1 MDSFQHV
8 IAKLEAFSKRYYSKV
23 LVKGILLFLTL
34 GLLLFLLVTATEY
47 MLWLSTTTRSV
58 LFFGFLVILLGLV
71 YQYILVPILY
81 LVKLKKG
88 INEREASRLIGKHFP
103 KVGDKL
109 LNLLELS
116 ESSVK
121 TDLLLAAIEQRSIE
135 LKPLPFGDAVNFKE
149 GFRYVRYLAIPLL
162 ILALVWVSGSIADF
176 FNSYNRVV
184 NYDVAYE
191 PPAPFQFILKNGD
204 LTVLEDTPL
213 KIEVG
218 THGEVVP
225 EAVFM
230 EVGGERMLMQATGK
244 GTHEFTLEPPLTN
257 FTFRFSANEVGSRD
271 YRVEVTKV
279 PAIADFRVKVNY
291 PNYLGLAEK
300 EIKGTGNMTI
310 PEGSEIS
317 WYLEGL
323 NTTTIEFITKD
334 TTESFDRTENRFL
347 FSKRI
352 FNTTDYELSTS
363 NQEVI
368 HYERLGYR
376 LNVLKDAAPRIKVE
390 QLLDSLR
397 PNEIYFSGGA
407 SDDHVV
413 DRIHLV
419 YYEVGRPNEETKI
432 ELVRPNTNVAQFYY
446 TFPSGI
452 AIEAG
457 KVYELYFEAVDND
470 GLRGGKRVKSQV
482 FKTTLLEDKEL
493 KDKDLENKESL
504 IKGLD
509 KSLEE
514 LEEQSDVLRE
524 INLQQKQ
531 KDNLEY
537 KERERIRQFLNKQQQ
552 QEELM
557 EKFSKELREN
567 LGKEERSDE
576 MNRLLQERL
585 ERQELEAKK
594 NQKLLEELEK
604 VADKIEKEELKKRLE
619 DLAKSQS
626 SGKRNLEQLLELT
639 KRYYVTEKAAQLGE
653 KLSEL
658 AIKQKVLSELKLGDD
673 FSNKEQQK
681 LNEEF
686 EGISEELDE
695 LKGDNRTL
703 KKPMELDFN
712 KNQQESIKKD
722 QQEALEEINKHQGE
736 ENAGLTGEEKK
747 QMENKASQRQ
757 KSAAQKMKELSEKLQ
772 ESMSGAAG
780 GSSVVEDAE
789 MLRQILDNLLTFS
802 FKQENLLDKVN
813 ESDVEIGEF
822 STTVRKQKEL
832 RQLFEHVDDSL
843 FALSLRRAELSEFV
857 NEQITEVYYN
867 VDKALESVADNQIY
881 QAASYQ
887 QYVLNASNSLADFL
901 ANILDN
907 MQQSMMSGQGQ
918 GQGEGFQLPDI
929 IKSQGELQEKMKGS
943 QGSGKGEENGEGEE
957 GEQSGEGKEGSST
970 KESGNERKQGE
981 GQSEGEGQKG
991 EQGKDG
997 KESKGKGNGNGESD
1011 GSGDNGLSE
1020 EQLKEIYEIY
1030 QEQQTIRRTLE
1041 EQLQNIIDQDKR
1053 NLAKKLTIQ
1062 MEQFEDALLENG
1074 ITERTVNRMNQIQ
1087 HQLLKL
1093 ENAALKQGEKKERES
1108 NTNKKDY
1115 SAPILTKPELL
1126 SPRNNEI
1133 EILYRQ
1139 ALPLRPDFQNKVKE
1153 YFGNGNPL

>member
-1 MDSFQHV
+1 MNSFQHV

-23 LVKGILLFLTL
+23 LVKGILLFLTF

-47 MLWLSTTTRSV
+47 LFWLSTTTRLV
-58 LFFGFLVILLGLV
+58 LFFGFLAILVGLG
-71 YQYILVPILY
+71 YQYVLVPILY

-88 INEREASRLIGKHFP
+88 ITEREASRLIGRHFP

-116 ESSVK
+116 ENSAK
-121 TDLLLAAIEQRSIE
+121 TDLLLAAIEQRSVE
-135 LKPLPFGDAVNFKE
+135 LKPLPFGDAVNFRE
-149 GFRYVRYLAIPLL
+149 GFRYGRYLVIPIL
-162 ILALVWVSGSIADF
+162 ILGLVWVSGSIADF

-191 PPAPFQFILKNGD
+191 PPAPFQFILRNGD

-257 FTFRFSANEVGSRD
+257 FTFRFSANEVDSRD
-271 YRVEVTKV
+271 YTVMVTKV

-300 EIKGTGNMTI
+300 EIRGTGNMTI
-310 PEGSEIS
+310 PEGSRIS

-334 TTESFDRTENRFL
+334 TTESFDRTENEFL
-347 FSKRI
+347 FSKRV
-352 FNTTDYELSTS
+352 FNTMDYELSTS
-363 NQEVI
+363 NQEVS

-407 SDDHVV
+407 SDDNMV

-419 YYEVGRPNEETKI
+419 YYEAGKPNEENRI
-432 ELVRPNTNVAQFYY
+432 ELLRPNTNVAQFYY

-452 AIEAG
+452 AIEEG

-482 FKTTLLEDKEL
+482 FKTALLNDKEL
-493 KDKDLENKESL
+493 KDRDLENQESL

-509 KSLEE
+509 KSLEQ
-514 LEEQSDVLRE
+514 LEEQSGVLME
-524 INLQQKQ
+524 MNLQQKQ

-557 EKFSKELREN
+557 EKFSRELREN
-567 LGKEERSDE
+567 LGKEEKDSE
-576 MNRLLQERL
+576 MNQLLQERL

-594 NQKLLEELEK
+594 NQKLLEELDR

-653 KLSEL
+653 KLNE
-658 AIKQKVLSELKLGDD
+658 LSEKQQTLSERKLEEGL
-673 FSNKEQQK
+673 SKKEQQK
-681 LNEEF
+681 LNEAF
-686 EGISEELDE
+686 EEISKELDE
-695 LKGDNRTL
+695 LKGDNRAL
-703 KKPMELDFN
+703 KKPMDLDFN

-722 QQEALEEINKHQGE
+722 QREALEEINKQQGE
-736 ENAGLTGEEKK
+736 ENSGLSEEEKE
-747 QMENKASQRQ
+747 QIQNKASQRQ
-757 KSAAQKMKELSEKLQ
+757 KSAAEKMKELSEKLQ

-789 MLRQILDNLLTFS
+789 MLRQILDNLVTFS

-813 ESDVEIGEF
+813 GSDVEIGEF

-867 VDKALESVADNQIY
+867 VDKTLESVAENQIY

-901 ANILDN
+901 ADILDN

-929 IKSQGELQEKMKGS
+929 IKSQGELQEKMNGS
-943 QGSGKGEENGEGEE
+943 QGSEKGEQNGEGNE
-957 GEQSGEGKEGSST
+957 GEQSGEGQKEGSS
-970 KESGNERKQGE
+970 KEGGNEGKQGE
-981 GQSEGEGQKG
+981 GESEGE
-991 EQGKDG
+991 EQIGKQG
-997 KESKGKGNGNGESD
+997 RENEGKGKGNGYGESD
-1011 GSGDNGLSE
+1011 GSGNNGLSE

-1041 EQLQNIIDQDKR
+1041 EQLQNIIDGDKR
-1053 NLAKKLTIQ
+1053 DLAKKLTIQ

-1074 ITERTVNRMNQIQ
+1074 ITERTLNRMNQIQ

-1115 SAPILTKPELL
+1115 STPILTKPELL

-1133 EILYRQ
+1133 EILNRQ